1 VALPGIFKSSCKETW
16 LAITQVEQEIL
27 GLAIEC
33 CSKASSSI
41 DLAAP
46 LYEMLQVY
54 LKDAKDCVFYWPWA
68 LLRMAALHSGMADNV
83 KTIVQSIIVNPKSML
98 YWKSHKDTFPLHVLN
113 LIRENVQSLLR
124 FLFQNLP
131 DDSAQ
136 LLFTTLSDALPF
148 PRDYMSLYD
157 KSVHKDNAATH
168 VYSKGDSEEGQSV
181 LPTCRSSSSL
191 SQQVHDD
198 NQLVKTDGSVQ
209 VPLQGGGS
217 KKPCLTANHISF
229 VRELATSL
237 PIPYPEGL
245 LFQLE
250 LLSLRIAQ
258 FKSNCFDNSGHLHMA
273 VPNLHL
279 ETENGQ
285 KVFHYFTSNWKYCL
299 SPSKVLEIVAQ
310 IHTKSSTSTGSEE
323 IAQFISSVVVAA
335 KNCGQWQRLEKG
347 WIAKVMPILTSCAN
361 PEHLLTVAD
370 TLDVSVLPEEMEQIG
385 RGVAQVYNKMKSS
398 QESSSQSQAMLP
410 LKEKSSTILDMLVL
424 SISKRDET
432 IQSEASESPIVRTL
446 RYQDYLQSTNTK
458 TVLSLGVSDWTPVVC
473 DLGESPLRS
482 FLTVLQH
489 CHRVKSLRR
498 FRYSF
503 CKDLA
508 TIWTEYRKSLP
519 PKSSRIVSDPIFAN
533 IMAILIAEKEENAEK
548 TVKRGIKKHDPRI
561 MEEGM
566 ELLASIYRPL
576 GLDWEFHSFASRMA
590 QRKWIVAFYRQMI
603 QRKFVN
609 VPLSE
614 VEIPEHMYRKFD
626 ELDSKGDAR
635 HPQQ

>member
-1 VALPGIFKSSCKETW
+1 MV
-16 LAITQVEQEIL
+16 
-27 GLAIEC
+27 
-33 CSKASSSI
+33 
-41 DLAAP
+41 
-46 LYEMLQVY
+46 
-54 LKDAKDCVFYWPWA
+54 
-68 LLRMAALHSGMADNV
+68 LLL
-83 KTIVQSIIVNPKSML
+83 TVNPKSML

-157 KSVHKDNAATH
+157 KSVYKDNAATH

-335 KNCGQWQRLEKG
+335 KNCGQWQRLGKG
-347 WIAKVMPILTSCAN
+347 WIAIIMPILTSCEN
-361 PEHLLTVAD
+361 PEHLLTVVD
-370 TLDVSVLPEEMEQIG
+370 TLDPNALPEEMEQIG
-385 RGVAQVYNKMKSS
+385 RGVAQVYNKMKTT
-398 QESSSQSQAMLP
+398 QESSSQSEAILH
-410 LKEKSSTILDMLVL
+410 LKGKCSVILDMLIL
-424 SISKRDET
+424 SISKPNET
-432 IQSEASESPIVRTL
+432 NKSVASGLESPIVRAFRYNDYVRSYHDNL
-446 RYQDYLQSTNTK
+446 RSTNTL
-458 TVLSLGVSDWTPVVC
+458 TVLSLGVSNWTPVVC
-473 DLGESPLRS
+473 HLGESALRS
-482 FLTVLQH
+482 FLTLLQH

-503 CKDLA
+503 CEDLG
-508 TIWTEYRKSLP
+508 TIWTEYRKSRP
-519 PKSSRIVSDPIFAN
+519 PTSRIVYDPIFAN
-533 IMAILIAEKEENAEK
+533 IMSLLVAEKEENAEK
-548 TVKRGIKKHDPRI
+548 TVKRGIRKHSPRI
-561 MEEGM
+561 IEQGM

-576 GLDWEFHSFASRMA
+576 GLDWEFHSFASRMS
-590 QRKWIVAFYRQMI
+590 QRKWIVAFLRQMI
-603 QRKFVN
+603 QTKFVN

-614 VEIPEHMYRKFD
+614 VEIPERMYRTFD